1 MASSS
6 LGSAIAYSTFAGLPA
21 PIQERIRSAI
31 EPADPEAWINT
42 PIAVLGHRSFLDVV
56 NGPDGGAAAN
66 TYLESVERME
76 KSWVSAS
83 SVAFDATSDS
93 YRFRC
98 GLTYFDLLEPAF
110 SDRGNYQGDLPA
122 AVAWPLAVASLTQ
135 TQLRMK
141 PVWFTRAPT
150 RAYPVDNIEATG
162 SSGLPFQRLNVK
174 AISGVPLL
182 EIRGIGIL
190 KLASALRELQ
200 VQR

>member
-1 MASSS
+1 VASSS

-98 GLTYFDLLEPAF
+98 GLTYFDLLEP
-110 SDRGNYQGDLPA
+110 
-122 AVAWPLAVASLTQ
+122 VASLTQ
-135 TQLRMK
+135 TQLRVK

-150 RAYPVDNIEATG
+150 RAYPVDNVEAAG